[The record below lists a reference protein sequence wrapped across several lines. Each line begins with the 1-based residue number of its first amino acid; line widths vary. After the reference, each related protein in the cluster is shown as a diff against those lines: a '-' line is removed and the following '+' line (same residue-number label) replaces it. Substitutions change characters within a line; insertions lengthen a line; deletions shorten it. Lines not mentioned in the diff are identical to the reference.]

1 MFFSLSLS
9 QVVTSKKRIFLNE
22 LPGMICRFLRGNCIF
37 LPSILR
43 TSKFDFFPG
52 NINVAKKFPY
62 FEHFPLGTALK
73 SLNSLPKYCAAK
85 MVTGQLLSLFPLYI
99 CLAPKGDINKRRKE
113 KETPRKNK
121 KSTAVCIE
129 EEKGGTYISRKKINS
144 NQYPLHCRR
153 RLSLSLSFGPEIFSL
168 FGKRREFRKE

>member
-1 MFFSLSLS
+1 MRRQALLLTVNCGSILKAKRFFSLSLY

-22 LPGMICRFLRGNCIF
+22 LPGVICRFLRGNCIF

-73 SLNSLPKYCAAK
+73 SLNSLPEYCAAK

-113 KETPRKNK
+113 RDATEKQK
-121 KSTAVCIE
+121 KH
-129 EEKGGTYISRKKINS
+129 GRMY
-144 NQYPLHCRR
+144 RR
-153 RLSLSLSFGPEIFSL
+153 R
-168 FGKRREFRKE
+168 KRRHIYFP